1 MEDGADDP
9 SVVLDESVKLDETA
23 EYVEVDETEA
33 KSPDDFGA
41 GFRACAAE
49 KETGS
54 CLRGSKSCRC

>member
-1 MEDGADDP
+1 
-9 SVVLDESVKLDETA
+9 VLDESVKLDEMA